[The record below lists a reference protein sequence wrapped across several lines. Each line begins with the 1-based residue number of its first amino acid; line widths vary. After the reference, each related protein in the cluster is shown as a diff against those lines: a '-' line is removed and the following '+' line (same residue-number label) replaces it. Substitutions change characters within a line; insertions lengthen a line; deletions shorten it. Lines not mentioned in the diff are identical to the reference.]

1 MPVMPMARAA
11 ARERSITRPLVN
23 GPRSV
28 IFTVTARPLRR
39 FTTSTFVPNG
49 RVRWPAVK
57 APASKTSPLAVRFF
71 RSYQAASPRPS
82 ARFGER
88 DRGGR
93 LRCGRRFVGIGGRRS
108 GQSLKLAE
116 GGRCKEIPPVA
127 AGEDRRRPGHLVGR
141 R

>member
-1 MPVMPMARAA
+1 MARAA
-11 ARERSITRPLVN
+11 ARERSITQPLVY

-57 APASKTSPLAVRFF
+57 APASKVSPLAVRFF

-82 ARFGER
+82 ARLGAGASASGAKA
-88 DRGGR
+88 GG
-93 LRCGRRFVGIGGRRS
+93 S
-108 GQSLKLAE
+108 
-116 GGRCKEIPPVA
+116 A
-127 AGEDRRRPGHLVGR
+127 AGAGLSASADAGFANP
-141 R
+141 